1 MPEEVSVGAT
11 ILVVDDA
18 PPNVKLLRLILGD
31 AGYRVL
37 EAYSGPEA
45 LEVLHRERP
54 DAMLLDV
61 RMPGMTGYEVC
72 RKVREDPGF
81 AAMPVIMVTALS
93 LSEERIMGI
102 ESGATD
108 FISKPFNK
116 KELLARVRASLM
128 MAKYGRNG
136 IVPQLPGAVLIA
148 DPEWK
153 ILAASP
159 LAIGLLDIPSAGAT
173 QFDFTQ
179 LLRPDEKELL
189 VAGEEPG
196 DLQLHARS
204 AVKARQSVVRDP
216 DGKLILRVITLSEAP
231 VTA

>member
-1 MPEEVSVGAT
+1 MPDKEFPAGAT

-31 AGYRVL
+31 AGYRVI
-37 EAYSGPEA
+37 EAFSGPEA
-45 LEVLHRERP
+45 LETMRRERP

-72 RKVREDPGF
+72 RRVREDSEF

-93 LSEERIMGI
+93 LAEERIMGI

-128 MAKYGRNG
+128 MARYGRSG
-136 IVPQLPGAVLIA
+136 VVPQLPGAVLIA
-148 DPEWK
+148 DPDWK

-159 LAIGLLDIPSAGAT
+159 LAIGLLDIPSTGAM

-179 LLRPDEKELL
+179 LLGPDEKELL

-196 DLQLHARS
+196 ELQLHARP

-216 DGKLILRVITLSEAP
+216 DGKLILRVIALSDM
-231 VTA
+231 V

>member
-1 MPEEVSVGAT
+1 MPDKEFPAGAT

-31 AGYRVL
+31 AGYRVI
-37 EAYSGPEA
+37 EAFSGPEA
-45 LEVLHRERP
+45 LVTMRRERP

-72 RKVREDPGF
+72 RRVREDSEF

-93 LSEERIMGI
+93 LAEERIMGI

-128 MAKYGRNG
+128 MARYGRSG
-136 IVPQLPGAVLIA
+136 VVPQLPGAVLIA
-148 DPEWK
+148 DPDWK

-159 LAIGLLDIPSAGAT
+159 LAIGLLDIPSTGAM

-179 LLRPDEKELL
+179 LLGPDEKELL

-196 DLQLHARS
+196 ELQLHARP

-216 DGKLILRVITLSEAP
+216 DGKLILRVIALSDM
-231 VTA
+231 V

>member
-1 MPEEVSVGAT
+1 MPDEDFSAGAT

-31 AGYRVL
+31 AGYRVV

-45 LEVLHRERP
+45 LETMRLERP

-72 RKVREDPGF
+72 RRVREDPEF

-116 KELLARVRASLM
+116 KELLARVRASLA

-136 IVPQLPGAVLIA
+136 IVPQLPGAVAVL
-148 DPEWK
+148 DPDWK
-153 ILAASP
+153 VLAMSP
-159 LAIGLLDIPSAGAT
+159 LATALLDIPSTGAL
-173 QFDFTQ
+173 QFDFAR
-179 LLRPDEKELL
+179 LLGQAGKERLA
-189 VAGEEPG
+189 AGGELADDFMLEFRNPVR
-196 DLQLHARS
+196 ARHT
-204 AVKARQSVVRDP
+204 AVRDP
-216 DGKLILRVITLSEAP
+216 DGKVVLRVVVLA
-231 VTA
+231 AA